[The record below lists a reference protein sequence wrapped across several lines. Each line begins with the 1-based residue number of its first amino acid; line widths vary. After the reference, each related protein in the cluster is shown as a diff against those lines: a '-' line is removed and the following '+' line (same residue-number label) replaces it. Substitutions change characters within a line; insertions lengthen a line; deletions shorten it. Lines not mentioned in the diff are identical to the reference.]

1 MLRVAL
7 GVFIGVYVSQNYNV
21 PDMNA
26 MLKDLQ
32 NILLK
37 YEKHPPKK

>member
-7 GVFIGVYVSQNYNV
+7 GVFIGVYLSQNYNV

-26 MLKDLQ
+26 MLKEFQ
-32 NILLK
+32 NILIK
-37 YEKHPPKK
+37 YEKNPPKK

>member
-7 GVFIGVYVSQNYNV
+7 GVFIGVYLSQNYNV

-26 MLKDLQ
+26 MLKDFQ
-32 NILLK
+32 NILIK
-37 YEKHPPKK
+37 YEKPPPKK